1 MAVVLTCEH
10 VADGDLIPRF
20 VLGTLSDEEAERLE
34 AHCFACEACWVQL
47 QAATALRA
55 STATAAADAVG
66 EEAPR
71 KPARPWV
78 AWLAAA
84 ATLTFMVAA
93 GSLWLRRAEPPAAP
107 AGPTAPAI
115 TPEEAAPVERGASAG
130 QLTVTARR
138 EDDGALVIA
147 WPTVPGAASYR
158 AALFSE
164 DGRELWTRDTKDLSL
179 VVSASELGALPQKSG
194 LVAQVEARDVMG
206 VNLARS
212 RPERIPIAR

>member
-1 MAVVLTCEH
+1 MAAALTCEH

-20 VLGTLSDEEAERLE
+20 VLGTLSDQEAERLE

-55 STATAAADAVG
+55 SMATTAAGAEG
-66 EEAPR
+66 GKAPR
-71 KPARPWV
+71 RPGRPWV

-93 GSLWLRRAEPPAAP
+93 GAHWLRRAEPPAAP
-107 AGPTAPAI
+107 EGPAAPAV
-115 TPEEAAPVERGASAG
+115 TPEEAAPVERSATAG
-130 QLTVTARR
+130 QLTVMVRR
-138 EDDGALVIA
+138 EDDGAVVIA
-147 WPTVPGAASYR
+147 WPTVPGATSYR
-158 AALFSE
+158 AGLFSE
-164 DGRELWTRDTKDLSL
+164 DGRELWTRDTKDLSI

-194 LVAQVEARDVMG
+194 LLAQVEARDVMG

-212 RPERIPIAR
+212 RPESIPVVR